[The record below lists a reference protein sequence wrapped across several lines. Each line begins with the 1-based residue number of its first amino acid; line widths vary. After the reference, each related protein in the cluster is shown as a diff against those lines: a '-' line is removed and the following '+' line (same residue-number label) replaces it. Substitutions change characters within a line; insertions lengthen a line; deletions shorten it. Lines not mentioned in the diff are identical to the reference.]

1 MLFWGESKNGFVI
14 SDHMNSSLP
23 KRSEKDSFTTTTAWP
38 RAPSDEEN
46 RGETKKHK
54 LILAVKTRRKSNISY
69 V

>member
-23 KRSEKDSFTTTTAWP
+23 KRSEKESFTTTTAWP

-46 RGETKKHK
+46 RGETKKQTDPLGEAKKEKQH
-54 LILAVKTRRKSNISY
+54 
-69 V
+69 